1 MLLLQNELTPIIRS
15 SANMTVSVR
24 PATIG
29 LWAALAVHIDVPV
42 AASSHEDESLRAQ
55 ESVSRPLS
63 PEYEIG
69 RDGSV
74 TLRICFNWSCSRREI
89 LRFTSD
95 DMALVKERMA
105 TCSGTSLHDRLQ
117 RVRIGVWQMELLA
130 EKYQPLLANDL
141 SINEDGRADGRT
153 DCVDN
158 STNTTT
164 YLSILRDAGGL
175 KGWTVSRPKVRKRF
189 DINAVHWTAVVVD
202 NESGTPWSIDSWFR
216 PNGHLPM
223 VMPLRSWRR
232 EKKGWEP
239 PLKRLNPTPRS
250 IHDLCLSPS
259 RAPANAE
266 ATAF

>member
-1 MLLLQNELTPIIRS
+1 M
-15 SANMTVSVR
+15 
-24 PATIG
+24 
-29 LWAALAVHIDVPV
+29 
-42 AASSHEDESLRAQ
+42 
-55 ESVSRPLS
+55 SRPLS
-63 PEYEIG
+63 PEYDLG

-74 TLRICFNWSCSRREI
+74 TLRICFNWSCSQREI
-89 LRFTSD
+89 LRFTSE

-141 SINEDGRADGRT
+141 SINDDRRANGRT

-164 YLSILRDAGGL
+164 YLNILRDAGGL
-175 KGWTVSRPKVRKRF
+175 TGWTVSRPQVRKRF
-189 DINAVHWTAVVVD
+189 DVNAVHWTAVLVD
-202 NESGTPWSIDSWFR
+202 NKSGMPWSIDSWFR

-223 VMPLRSWRR
+223 VMPLRNWRR
-232 EKKGWEP
+232 EEKGWEP
-239 PLKRLNPTPRS
+239 PLNRLNPTPRS

-259 RAPANAE
+259 GAPANAE
-266 ATAF
+266 ATVF